1 MYEMKPLRASLPAIL
16 ACILALAATPARA
29 QEGRPV
35 TILAFGDSLTAGY
48 GLEQGQAFPDRLEA
62 ALRARGLA
70 VRLVNAGVSGDTTGG
85 GLRRLEWA
93 LDGGIDAVILELG
106 ANDALRGLAPR
117 QARQNL
123 AAMIAILQ
131 QRGLPVLLAGM
142 RAPPNL
148 GRAYVAAFDA
158 IYPELA
164 QEYGVPLYPFFLEGV
179 ALRPHLNLPDGLH
192 PNAAGVERIVANILP
207 HVERLAAAARDRQEP

>member
-1 MYEMKPLRASLPAIL
+1 MKPLRASLPAIL
-16 ACILALAATPARA
+16 ACIAALALAPARA
-29 QEGRPV
+29 EEGGGV

-48 GLEQGQAFPDRLEA
+48 GLQPGQAFPDRLEA
-62 ALRARGLA
+62 ALRAQGLD
-70 VRLVNAGVSGDTTGG
+70 VRVINAGVSGETTGG
-85 GLRRLEWA
+85 GLRRLEWVLQA
-93 LDGGIDAVILELG
+93 EVDAVILELG

-117 QARQNL
+117 QARKNL
-123 AAMIAILQ
+123 AAMLDILQ
-131 QRGLPVLLAGM
+131 ERGLPVLLAGM

-148 GRAYVAAFDA
+148 GRAYVEAFDA

-164 QEYGVPLYPFFLEGV
+164 RQYGVPLYPFFLDGV

-207 HVERLAAAARDRQEP
+207 YAERLAAAAGAGQTP

>member
-1 MYEMKPLRASLPAIL
+1 MKPLRASLSAIL
-16 ACILALAATPARA
+16 VCIAALSMTPARA
-29 QEGRPV
+29 QQDNGIA
-35 TILAFGDSLTAGY
+35 ILAFGDSLTAGY

-62 ALRARGLA
+62 ALRAKGLA

-85 GLRRLEWA
+85 GRQRLEWV
-93 LDGGIDAVILELG
+93 LGPEIDAVILELG

-117 QARQNL
+117 QARENL
-123 AAMIAILQ
+123 AAMLETLQ
-131 QRGLPVLLAGM
+131 ERNLPVLLAGM

-207 HVERLAAAARDRQEP
+207 DVERLVAAAQAGQRP

>member
-1 MYEMKPLRASLPAIL
+1 MKPLRASLSAIL
-16 ACILALAATPARA
+16 VCIAALSMTPARA
-29 QEGRPV
+29 QQDNGIA
-35 TILAFGDSLTAGY
+35 ILAFGDSLTAGY

-62 ALRARGLA
+62 ALRAKGLA

-85 GLRRLEWA
+85 GRQRLEWV
-93 LDGGIDAVILELG
+93 LGPEIDAVILELG

-117 QARQNL
+117 QARENL
-123 AAMIAILQ
+123 AAMLETLQ
-131 QRGLPVLLAGM
+131 ERNLPVLLAGM

-164 QEYGVPLYPFFLEGV
+164 QEYGVPLYPFFLKGV

-207 HVERLAAAARDRQEP
+207 HVERLVAAAQAGPRP